1 MYLFISTILLAWGFL
16 LYPLFSSLLLQ
27 FFFVHLKPSS
37 PLSFKRCGIHKKTRG
52 LYRYSTCLFSFNAK
66 KGDMGS
72 IQKVPLL
79 YSDGRSSNER
89 RPCIS
94 SKYLDN
100 KLTDGK
106 LSLKNSS
113 SSSFSSSSS
122 SSSSPSPSFSSSSS
136 FSSIGSVSSL
146 TVSVNYRKLLY

>member
-1 MYLFISTILLAWGFL
+1 
-16 LYPLFSSLLLQ
+16 
-27 FFFVHLKPSS
+27 
-37 PLSFKRCGIHKKTRG
+37 
-52 LYRYSTCLFSFNAK
+52 
-66 KGDMGS
+66 MGS

-122 SSSSPSPSFSSSSS
+122 SPSFSSSSS

>member
-1 MYLFISTILLAWGFL
+1 

-27 FFFVHLKPSS
+27 YFFVHLKPSS

-122 SSSSPSPSFSSSSS
+122 SPSFSSSSS